1 MLRRVQVY
9 SVPGLEPGLPSSQ
22 ESVLPSFISSET
34 LFLFLESEAIDL
46 SWFGNVSVLC
56 ELAPSSFFLLPHPVV
71 ISRNQ
76 IPVVAAVCLWVVFVP
91 GYHWLIYLKVSLP
104 FLKNC
109 VCSFIHL

>member
-1 MLRRVQVY
+1 MLRRVLVY
-9 SVPGLEPGLPSSQ
+9 SVQGLEPGLPSFAPRR

-76 IPVVAAVCLWVVFVP
+76 IPVVAVVCLWVIFVP
-91 GYHWLIYLKVSLP
+91 GYPLADLLKS
-104 FLKNC
+104 
-109 VCSFIHL
+109 